1 MPLISGDRYFRDLIG
16 GQKIIV
22 TFEQQLISG
31 GGGGRGG
38 GRFGILRYA
47 GMILLVLCVI
57 CRVAFRNKFLASSN
71 SFLVRM
77 LSLCN

>member
-31 GGGGRGG
+31 GGGGEGRG
-38 GRFGILRYA
+38 
-47 GMILLVLCVI
+47 
-57 CRVAFRNKFLASSN
+57 AFRNSTVCRYDIACF
-71 SFLVRM
+71 VRY
-77 LSLCN
+77 LPSCLQKQISGFQ